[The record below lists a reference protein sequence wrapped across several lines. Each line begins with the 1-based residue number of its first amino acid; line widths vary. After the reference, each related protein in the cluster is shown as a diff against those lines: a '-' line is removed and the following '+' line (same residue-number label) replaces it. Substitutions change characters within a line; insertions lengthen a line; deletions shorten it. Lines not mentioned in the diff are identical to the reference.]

1 MNIPTDRRP
10 ASGHVREWPIY
21 LAEARCELLRVLRTP
36 AFAIPSLLFPLLFYL
51 LFGVLLARG
60 NGSAYLL
67 ATYGVFGAMAPG
79 LFGFGVT
86 LAIDRERG
94 LLTLKRALPAPPA
107 AWLLAR
113 MLMAM
118 LFALLI
124 ALMLLAAG
132 TSLGGVKIS
141 PAQGLALVAVD
152 VLAALPF
159 CAIGL
164 LIGSC
169 ASASAAPAIVNLV
182 YLPLAL
188 LSGLWLP
195 LSLLPPVFA
204 ALAPLWPSWHLA
216 QLALHVAGQSAL
228 GSPLLH
234 VAMPLAVA
242 ALCFAL
248 ALRRLRRG

>member
-1 MNIPTDRRP
+1 MN
-10 ASGHVREWPIY
+10 ASLSAAPQWPIY

-51 LFGVLLARG
+51 LFGVLLGRG
-60 NGSAYLL
+60 NASVYLL

-79 LFGFGVT
+79 LFGFGVA

-113 MLMAM
+113 VLMAM
-118 LFALLI
+118 AFALVIGL
-124 ALMLLAAG
+124 LLLAAG
-132 TSLGGVKIS
+132 MLLGHVALS
-141 PAQGLALVAVD
+141 PGQMLGLVAVD

-164 LIGSC
+164 LVGTL
-169 ASASAAPAIVNLV
+169 APASAAPAIVNLV
-182 YLPLAL
+182 YLPMAL

-195 LSLLPPVFA
+195 LSLLPPVFS

-216 QLALHVAGQSAL
+216 QLALQVAGQPAQ
-228 GSPLLH
+228 GSMPSHLA
-234 VAMPLAVA
+234 VPLATA
-242 ALCFAL
+242 GLCLAL
-248 ALRRLRRG
+248 AQRRLRRG